1 MYILWRTIM
10 LPTVYTIVVIHSIH
24 YTVYVV
30 HSIYSTVYINVTHSI
45 WLRPQYI
52 IPPLGYTV
60 DAASHL
66 GYMLWV
72 TLLYTVVVS
81 ILCIYC
87 GLHIYCGVYTV
98 GNMGIYCGWH
108 LYTVEICCGVHF
120 FLLYTVGYIYCGLR
134 VVHSIYRVV
143 HSIYILWSICCGC
156 THVLPMYIVWKV
168 ACTTRERPSRVKLE
182 RTLVITWMNRAHSQC
197 QYHINATWAREIG
210 NIIIPCK
217 HEENFIQKI
226 KSRLNH
232 EKIDSKMTTCS
243 ISNKVLMFA
252 ICWSR
257 RA

>member
-1 MYILWRTIM
+1 MFFILWVMSCGWHIIYCGYRGG
-10 LPTVYTIVVIHSIH
+10 
-24 YTVYVV
+24 YTVEDN
-30 HSIYSTVYINVTHSI
+30 HVTHSI
-45 WLRPQYI
+45 YNCCYPQYTFHSICRPQYILHSIYQCYPQYIRMRPQYI

-60 DAASHL
+60 DAVSHL

-87 GLHIYCGVYTV
+87 GLHIYCGVHAV

-156 THVLPMYIVWKV
+156 THVLPMLY
-168 ACTTRERPSRVKLE
+168 
-182 RTLVITWMNRAHSQC
+182 
-197 QYHINATWAREIG
+197 
-210 NIIIPCK
+210 
-217 HEENFIQKI
+217 
-226 KSRLNH
+226 
-232 EKIDSKMTTCS
+232 
-243 ISNKVLMFA
+243 
-252 ICWSR
+252 
-257 RA
+257 